1 MNTANP
7 ELRRN
12 LWLEFSIHRVIAAPV
27 VIGLIALLFL
37 SAESKEVMNN
47 IAMLN
52 SRCSERS
59 SVSTRAC
66 TVTSSAVVGS
76 SAIRSVG
83 LLISAIA
90 IITR

>member
-27 VIGLIALLFL
+27 IIGLIALLFL

-47 IAMLN
+47 IAMP
-52 SRCSERS
+52 RRF
-59 SVSTRAC
+59 
-66 TVTSSAVVGS
+66 
-76 SAIRSVG
+76 
-83 LLISAIA
+83 
-90 IITR
+90 